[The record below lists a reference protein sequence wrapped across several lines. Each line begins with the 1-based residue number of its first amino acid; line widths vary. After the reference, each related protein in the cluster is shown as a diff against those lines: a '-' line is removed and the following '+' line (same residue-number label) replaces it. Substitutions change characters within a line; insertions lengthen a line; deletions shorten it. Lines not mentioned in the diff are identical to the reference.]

1 MDDTDVR
8 ERPGRTYRAPG
19 PPFDLVQSKLLR
31 PLARPGTVRRLSLLD
46 RLADGDPRR
55 IISVVAPPG
64 YGKTTLL
71 S

>member
-19 PPFDLVQSKLLR
+19 PPFNLLQSKLLL

-55 IISVVAPPG
+55 AS
-64 YGKTTLL
+64 
-71 S
+71 

>member
-1 MDDTDVR
+1 MNDTDVR
-8 ERPGRTYRAPG
+8 ERPGRAYRAAG
-19 PPFDLVQSKLLR
+19 PPFDLVGSKLLR

-64 YGKTTLL
+64 
-71 S
+71 